1 MAAPSR
7 SSILPPVAGLAIALA
22 AIGAG
27 WSWLGAPVPMPEPPL
42 AAREKLYCVSY
53 APFRGAQTPLDPRTR
68 IERWQIE
75 DDLSRLKTVS
85 DCVRTYAVEHGLD
98 QVPEIA
104 SKQGM
109 TVLLGLWLG
118 RDAAFNKREID
129 GVVALS
135 KRYPQVVRGIVVGNE
150 VLLRG
155 EMTAQDLAA
164 NIRAV
169 KAQVTVPVTYADVWE
184 FWLRHR
190 EIYDAVDFVTIHIL
204 PYWEDFP
211 IPAGGAAEHVA
222 SIRRQVATA
231 FPNKEI
237 LIGETGWPSE
247 GRMREGALPSPAN
260 QARVLHDILAAG
272 KRENFRINVIEAFDQ
287 PWKRNLEGTVGG
299 HWGIFDAQTRDV
311 KFVWGQAVTNHPRW
325 RMQAAGGALL
335 ALFAFAAAFVARDR
349 RRDTWLRWLGVAASA
364 AAGGLMAPLAAEKML
379 IESLGPGG
387 WIRSA
392 AWVAVAAGV
401 PVIASA
407 ALMRG
412 TPSPLIA
419 RVLARSEDRIA
430 GLPLAL
436 GAFTMVTAL
445 LAIQS
450 ALMIAFDPR
459 YRDFPYAPLTAAV
472 IPLAVL
478 SLVPPRP
485 AGRRGAAEV
494 AAAGTLLLAAGY
506 IAINETFA
514 NWQSLWF
521 CAAAAAL
528 AFSLLAV
535 RGGRG

>member
-1 MAAPSR
+1 MPAQFRA
-7 SSILPPVAGLAIALA
+7 SILIPAAGLALALL

-27 WSWLGAPVPMPEPPL
+27 WSWIGAPVAMPEPPL
-42 AAREKLYCVSY
+42 GPREKLHCVSY
-53 APFRGAQTPLDPRTR
+53 APFRGAQTPLDPKTR

-75 DDLSRLKTVS
+75 DDLSRLKTAT

-104 SKQGM
+104 QRHGM
-109 TVLLGLWLG
+109 TVLLGMWLG
-118 RDAAFNKREID
+118 RDAAFNKREMD

-135 KRYPQVVRGIVVGNE
+135 KRYPQVVRGIIVGNE

-190 EIYDAVDFVTIHIL
+190 EVYEAVDFVTIHIL

-211 IPAGGAAEHVA
+211 IPARSAADHVA

-231 FPNKEI
+231 FPNKDI

-247 GRMREGALPSPAN
+247 GRMREGALPSPSN

-299 HWGIFDAQTRDV
+299 HWGLFDAQTREM
-311 KFVWGQAVTNHPRW
+311 KFAWGQAVSDHPQW
-325 RMQAAGGALL
+325 RTQTAGGAAL
-335 ALFAFAAAFVARDR
+335 ALCAFAAAFAARDR
-349 RRDTWLRWLGVAASA
+349 RRDGALRWLAVTVSA
-364 AAGGLMAPLAAEKML
+364 AAGGLMAPLAFEKML

-387 WIRSA
+387 WARSA
-392 AWVAVAAGV
+392 AWVAVAIGV

-407 ALMRG
+407 ALTSG
-412 TPSPLIA
+412 TAPPLFA
-419 RVLARSEDRIA
+419 RVLARREERTA
-430 GLPLAL
+430 GLPLLL
-436 GAFTMVTAL
+436 GVFVIVTAL

-459 YRDFPYAPLTAAV
+459 YRDFPYAALTAAV
-472 IPLAVL
+472 IPLAMLAIL
-478 SLVPPRP
+478 SPRA
-485 AGRRGAAEV
+485 AGRRGAAEI
-494 AAAGTLLLAAGY
+494 AAGGTLLLASAY
-506 IAINETFA
+506 IAVNESVS

-521 CAAAAAL
+521 CAAAGAL
-528 AFSLLAV
+528 ALSLSRV
-535 RGGRG
+535 RGGRS